1 MQAVAAMARGGPRIE
16 WRVDALLVGTIVA
29 LVGFSLVMVFSV
41 TVVDEDA
48 GVAGFSRIVRHA
60 AYIGIGAL
68 AMSVIALV
76 PTAVWQRF
84 SRPLMVAG
92 VVLLALVLVPG
103 LGLEVNGSRRWFALG
118 PVRVQPSELMKLIM
132 IVYMADYLT
141 RRRAQLKSFRLGVF
155 NVGLV
160 VALVGVLLL
169 LEPDLGSTV
178 VLAATVFAMMYVSG
192 VRYWH
197 MALCVLAAALAFAVL
212 VYVSPYRLERVLSFQ
227 DPWADPYNSGF
238 QLSQALIAFGR
249 GEWFGAGLGQS
260 IQKLYYLPHASN
272 DFLAAVIAEE
282 LGLAGI
288 CVLVGLYATLTWR
301 GFAVAAAAEK
311 GGHDFSARMVH
322 GAIMLIA
329 MQAIVNLGVNMGVLP
344 TKGLTLPLMS
354 YGGSSMIVTLG
365 LLGLVLAVDR
375 ETRRPAGR
383 RRP

>member
-1 MQAVAAMARGGPRIE
+1 MQAVVGKMLESPRLA
-16 WRVDALLVGTIVA
+16 WRADGVLLGVIVA

-41 TVVDEDA
+41 TVVDDD
-48 GVAGFSRIVRHA
+48 GDAGFSRIARHA
-60 AYIGIGAL
+60 AYIGIGCVAMMLVSFLPVAL
-68 AMSVIALV
+68 
-76 PTAVWQRF
+76 WQRIA
-84 SRPLMVAG
+84 RPLMVTG

-103 LGLEVNGSRRWFALG
+103 IGVEVNGSQRWFAVG

-141 RRRAQLKSFRLGVF
+141 RRRAQLRTFRLGVF

-169 LEPDLGSTV
+169 LEPDLGTTV

-192 VRYWH
+192 VRYLH
-197 MALCVLAAALAFAVL
+197 MALCVFAAALAFAVL

-227 DPWADPYNSGF
+227 NPWADPWDSGF

-249 GEWFGAGLGQS
+249 GEWFGLGLGQS

-272 DFLAAVIAEE
+272 DFLAAVVAEE

-288 CVLVGLYATLTWR
+288 VLLIALYATLLLR

-311 GGHDFSARMVH
+311 GGHDFSARLVH
-322 GAIMLIA
+322 GAVIMIA
-329 MQAIVNLGVNMGVLP
+329 LQAIVNLGVNMGVLP

-354 YGGSSMIVTLG
+354 YGGSSMIVTLAM
-365 LLGLVLAVDR
+365 LGLVLAVDR

-383 RRP
+383 RRR